1 MGLQSGKRIERY
13 KILLQDYW
21 KIIKEALV
29 DSIHFKLT
37 YKSINAVLFLL
48 VVTLPFV
55 NRVSKLMGIVY
66 LILFVRMA
74 LRDSDFSLPKTHQLF
89 LGSLGVVIAVGLW
102 FNSVD
107 MVIGF
112 RKVMYLAIFI
122 SLYYATLYFLTKRII
137 SLKMIG
143 VSIVIAMTIYM
154 IDGYVQF
161 FYGYDFLFHN
171 IIQQGGVNGV
181 SRNRNVFAF
190 ALLFYIAV
198 LTYITIE
205 HRKKYSMIL
214 LVAAIGLI
222 VLTLSRQI
230 WLASALFFLVIF
242 IYRFKQLKVLQWN
255 KVIIWGLLL
264 FVLAWL
270 FWHIPEV
277 HQRIILMEQGYS
289 SGRLELWKLLLSHIS
304 ESPIWG
310 HGFQSPLNVS
320 GAEKEYD
327 YAHNLTIGI
336 LFNLGILGIILYMI
350 FIIYFLS
357 ILLKCKN
364 KQYQPYF
371 VALFIALI
379 FVQQQ
384 LGGSMLIHKFIGP
397 AIMLFLAM
405 ITSCCSHISIVK
417 AVVNKSSDTEL

>member
-1 MGLQSGKRIERY
+1 MA
-13 KILLQDYW
+13 IL
-21 KIIKEALV
+21 
-29 DSIHFKLT
+29 
-37 YKSINAVLFLL
+37 
-48 VVTLPFV
+48 
-55 NRVSKLMGIVY
+55 Y
-66 LILFVRMA
+66 LIFFVRMIF
-74 LRDSDFSLPKTHQLF
+74 RDKDFSLPYMHKWFLGILGIVIAISAWANVNGVEGIKRAFYLF
-89 LGSLGVVIAVGLW
+89 L
-102 FNSVD
+102 
-107 MVIGF
+107 
-112 RKVMYLAIFI
+112 FI
-122 SLYYATLYFLTKRII
+122 CLYYATTYFLQKKII
-137 SLKMIG
+137 TIRTIATA
-143 VSIVIAMTIYM
+143 VVITMTIYM
-154 IDGYVQF
+154 IDGYIQF
-161 FYGYDFLFHN
+161 ISGYDLLFHN
-171 IIQQGGVNGV
+171 TISQGGVNGV
-181 SRNRNVFAF
+181 SKNRNLFAF
-190 ALLFYIAV
+190 ALLFYIVV

-230 WLASALFFLVIF
+230 WLASALFFLVIY

-371 VALFIALI
+371 VAMFIALI
-379 FVQQQ
+379 FIQQQ